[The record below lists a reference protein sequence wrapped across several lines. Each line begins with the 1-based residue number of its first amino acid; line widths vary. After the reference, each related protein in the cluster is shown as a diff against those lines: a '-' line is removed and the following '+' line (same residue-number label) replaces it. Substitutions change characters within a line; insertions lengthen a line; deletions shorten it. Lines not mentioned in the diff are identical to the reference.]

1 MNNDIIHVDPRIT
14 QYTVYIT
21 DNYTGNSIVEENV
34 TGTQFTF
41 SIPDDVLSPM
51 YEVSAWN
58 AGGEGEMS
66 EPVHGCIPRSKL
78 SAGLIPRPSERPLVR
93 RKEGLVQ
100 NFWAPRN
107 LGGSNLIGSFV
118 ILYVLITPS
127 QTYRKF
133 SYFQFTKAQETTLK
147 A

>member
-51 YEVSAWN
+51 YQVSAWN
-58 AGGEGEMS
+58 AGGEGELS

-78 SAGLIPRPSERPLVR
+78 SASLIPRPSERP
-93 RKEGLVQ
+93 
-100 NFWAPRN
+100 
-107 LGGSNLIGSFV
+107 
-118 ILYVLITPS
+118 
-127 QTYRKF
+127 
-133 SYFQFTKAQETTLK
+133 
-147 A
+147 